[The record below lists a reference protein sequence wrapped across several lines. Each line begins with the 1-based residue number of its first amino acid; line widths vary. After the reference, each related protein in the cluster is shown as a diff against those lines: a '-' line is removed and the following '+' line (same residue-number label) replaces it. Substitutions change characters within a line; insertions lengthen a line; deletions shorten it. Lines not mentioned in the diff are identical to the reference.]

1 MLNIIHLYTL
11 NRIYCKEQKL
21 LQRYLKASVGNFI
34 ADSNTSIRIHQDPR
48 FSLPEKI
55 DTNIIPK
62 VQKDPCNS
70 KYEL

>member
-1 MLNIIHLYTL
+1 MLNIVHYIPLTGSIVK
-11 NRIYCKEQKL
+11 NKKL
-21 LQRYLKASVGNFI
+21 LQRNLKALLGNFI

-62 VQKDPCNS
+62 VQKDHCNS
-70 KYEL
+70 KYKL